1 MVELLHELA
10 KAGLLQLVLLNL
22 HHLLLPPGHDDDDD
36 DGGEDCDNNHNN
48 DGDDDGN
55 YDEKSYFVQKN
66 FGDENDYFSYTKLSM
81 PIHDKCIES
90 LALKV

>member
-22 HHLLLPPGHDDDDD
+22 HHLLLPPGYD
-36 DGGEDCDNNHNN
+36 DGEGCENNHDN

-55 YDEKSYFVQKN
+55 YDEKS
-66 FGDENDYFSYTKLSM
+66 
-81 PIHDKCIES
+81 
-90 LALKV
+90 